1 MNKCLK
7 ITLTVEPKTEFLQDI
22 VQKYARKFELEGLA
36 QPVGGSKV
44 KIIICGE
51 KEHVDDFVDII
62 HKESPQADVQDI
74 EIEPFL
80 KDRDYRGVFR
90 VIE

>member
-7 ITLTVEPKTEFLQDI
+7 ITLFVESPVTDLHAI
-22 VQKYARKFELEGLA
+22 IQKQARSYKLEGTVQA
-36 QPVGGSKV
+36 IAAD
-44 KIIICGE
+44 KIRVIVCGE
-51 KEHVDDFVDII
+51 KEQVDYFIDAI
-62 HKESPQADVQDI
+62 HKEASTASVKDI
-74 EIEPFL
+74 EIEPYV